1 MTLLGEP
8 VVHGWLLALALVG
21 GCHDAV
27 HRPPPASRGSAAEAS
42 VGATPADVAEVAER
56 AGDGG
61 DASDAALPDAAP
73 PAARPL
79 ANVDPKDDMVVG
91 PPDVIPDCEEQLAR
105 EGVTFRPASLGVHL
119 EGKAKLTC
127 GAPQVV
133 TYLRGPGKIDYRPTP
148 LVTCGMAL
156 AMGRFEAI
164 LQAEAERTLG
174 ARITRIDQL
183 GTYNCRPIARFPG
196 VVSEH
201 SYANAIDYA
210 RFVLA
215 NGKSVT
221 VLHDF
226 DQTDA
231 EPRAPA
237 GRFLRSVSVRG
248 YDEQVFSN
256 VLTPFWDAG
265 HANHFH
271 LDLGRYRV
279 DGVHPQTASH

>member
-1 MTLLGEP
+1 MLEP
-8 VVHGWLLALALVG
+8 VRVRLLLALALVG

-27 HRPPPASRGSAAEAS
+27 PGPAPSAHGSAAEAGVAGAPAEV
-42 VGATPADVAEVAER
+42 VGAS
-56 AGDGG
+56 GG
-61 DASDAALPDAAP
+61 LAASDAALPDTRP

-79 ANVDPKDDMVVG
+79 ANVDPDDDRVVG
-91 PPDVIPDCEEQLAR
+91 PPDVIAGCEEQLAR
-105 EGVTFRPASLGVHL
+105 EGVTFRPASLGVHR
-119 EGKAKLTC
+119 EGKAKISC

-133 TYLRGPGKIDYRPTP
+133 TYLRGPGKIEYRPTP

-164 LQAEAERTLG
+164 LQTEAERTLG
-174 ARITRIDQL
+174 SRVTRIDQL
-183 GTYNCRPIARFPG
+183 GTYNCRAIARFPG

-210 RFVLA
+210 RLVLA

-226 DQTDA
+226 EKTEG
-231 EPRAPA
+231 EPHAPA

-248 YDEQVFSN
+248 FDEQVFSN

-279 DGVHPQTASH
+279 DGVGPQPAGHRAP